1 MRKGE
6 EIGKCMREEMER
18 SSLEFIK
25 IDKTI
30 DRKEFEDS
38 TNRIFNK
45 KFDRDLLKSKL
56 KAI

>member
-30 DRKEFEDS
+30 DRKEFEDA